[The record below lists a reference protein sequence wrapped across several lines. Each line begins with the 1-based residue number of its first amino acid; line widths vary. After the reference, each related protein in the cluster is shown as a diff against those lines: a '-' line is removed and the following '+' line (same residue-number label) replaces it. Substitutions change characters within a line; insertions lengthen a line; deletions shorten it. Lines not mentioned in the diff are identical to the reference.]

1 MKINKQKEKEFM
13 DKEFNFSYSSMNR
26 LLFSPKIFYKEYIL
40 QEKEVRTDKHLVE
53 GKLLHLMLLQPEKLY
68 EEFSVTPG
76 KLPSDAVRRVLND
89 IKSRLPILPSETI
102 SETLEDLEPEIIQ
115 ALINENLYQSMKD
128 DSKKV
133 AKIQTVDNE
142 NYLKFIRTSAGKDV
156 IDNDMLTKATERVS
170 LMKSNDSIMKL
181 FTNEVTDFE
190 MDNLEVFNEKYLT
203 CDLVKYKFGLHGYVD
218 RYVIDHETKTI
229 TIIDLKTSGKSLTD
243 FPDTLEFYRYWLQA
257 AIYVILVGKNVSQEI
272 ASSYKISFKF
282 VVIDKY
288 DQTYAFDVSSP
299 SLKQWTD
306 NLHKIL
312 EMINFHYTE
321 CRYELPYDF
330 LKGNVHL

>member
-1 MKINKQKEKEFM
+1 MRINKQKEKEFM

-53 GKLLHLMLLQPEKLY
+53 GKLLHLMLLQPEKLH
-68 EEFSVTPG
+68 EEFSIVPS
-76 KLPSDAVRRVLND
+76 KIPSDTLRKVLKNITLYTD
-89 IKSRLPILPSETI
+89 AKELDLVEDKIILDS
-102 SETLEDLEPEIIQ
+102 LKEIG
-115 ALINENLYQSMKD
+115 LYQSLKD
-128 DSKKV
+128 ETKRIAKV
-133 AKIQTVDNE
+133 RTVECIDYYTFE
-142 NYLKFIRTSAGKDV
+142 AAAGNKDV
-156 IDNDMLTKATERVS
+156 IDNDMLAKATERVA
-170 LMKSNDSIMKL
+170 LMKANDSIMKL
-181 FTNEVTDFE
+181 FTSEVTDFE

-203 CDLVKYKFGLHGYVD
+203 CKLAKYKFGLHGYVD

-243 FPDTLEFYRYWLQA
+243 FPDTLDFYRYWLQA
-257 AIYVILVGKNVSQEI
+257 AIYVILVGKNVPEKI

-299 SLKQWTD
+299 SLNQWTD

-312 EMINFHYTE
+312 EMVNFHYTE
-321 CRYELPYDF
+321 CKYELPYDF
-330 LKGNVHL
+330 LKGNVQL